1 MSLLRRQ
8 QQKQQRTSASLRKGN
23 PASNVPH
30 SPILTRRF
38 TDNLPRQLTSLTAT
52 VLEETTQ
59 MIDTA
64 AVNVAADIS
73 KVALICQ
80 CSKNT
85 KGMPRSRKR
94 VICESLDNY
103 CRWYLAR

>member
-1 MSLLRRQ
+1 M
-8 QQKQQRTSASLRKGN
+8 A
-23 PASNVPH
+23 
-30 SPILTRRF
+30 
-38 TDNLPRQLTSLTAT
+38 SLTAT

-59 MIDTA
+59 IIDTT

-85 KGMPRSRKR
+85 KGDGSKQKACYF
-94 VICESLDNY
+94 VNHWTNY